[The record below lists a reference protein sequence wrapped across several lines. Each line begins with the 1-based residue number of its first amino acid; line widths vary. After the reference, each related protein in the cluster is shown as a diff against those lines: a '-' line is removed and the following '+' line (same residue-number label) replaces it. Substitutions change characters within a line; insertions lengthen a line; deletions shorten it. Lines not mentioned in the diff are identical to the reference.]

1 MAQHRVQLC
10 SSLPNE
16 HELEREEP
24 CWDKSLVPGVSRT
37 PIPLPP
43 TPPQSR
49 SLVEC
54 VTGSLLWDRGGSSV
68 WDFSAGEGRGRG
80 KGVKGWQ
87 GTLPHTPAAVPSFPW
102 CHFTPMALAAAALC
116 PRPEGLGVWARG
128 YLGTGRCC
136 CREHRSPARLSLSAR
151 SSRLLGERSRV
162 PRDPKQGS
170 QPCPGPALPG
180 HPRGWDEEVSFP
192 GWASEWGLRA
202 APRRAE
208 PQAGPRE
215 QQRWGKQLGL
225 GTQGR

>member
-16 HELEREEP
+16 RELEREEP

-87 GTLPHTPAAVPSFPW
+87 GTLPHTSAAVPSFPW

-151 SSRLLGERSRV
+151 SSRLLGAEEQSS
-162 PRDPKQGS
+162 QGS
-170 QPCPGPALPG
+170 QAGQPALPR
-180 HPRGWDEEVSFP
+180 P
-192 GWASEWGLRA
+192 RA
-202 APRRAE
+202 ARGTRGVGMRRFRSQGGHQSGGSELHSAGQSPR
-208 PQAGPRE
+208 Q
-215 QQRWGKQLGL
+215 GL
-225 GTQGR
+225 GSS